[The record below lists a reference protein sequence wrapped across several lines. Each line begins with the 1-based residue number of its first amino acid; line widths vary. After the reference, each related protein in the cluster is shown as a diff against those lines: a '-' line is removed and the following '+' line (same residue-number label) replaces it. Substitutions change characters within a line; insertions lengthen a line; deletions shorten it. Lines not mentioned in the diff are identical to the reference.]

1 MLAARG
7 AFVINTDDVARD
19 VLAPGGA
26 GERAVL
32 ERFGPSVR
40 TTDGVIDRSALA
52 RRVFS
57 VPADRLAL
65 EAITHPLIKREVEAR
80 LAALEP
86 ASPRLAG
93 DCALEPGTYPQ
104 AGAHVPGA
112 GASREAQPDP
122 PIAVLEIP
130 LLDRA
135 RRREYRLDVVVL
147 LEAPEEVALRHAGLR
162 GFSEDDARARLAVQ
176 PSPEERRAS
185 ADRVLTNSGDLGQL
199 ERSVNELWEWL
210 IQQAKASMHTS

>member
-1 MLAARG
+1 MLAAHG
-7 AFVINTDDVARD
+7 AVVINTDDVARD

-26 GERAVL
+26 GQRAVL
-32 ERFGPSVR
+32 ERFGPSVLAA
-40 TTDGVIDRSALA
+40 DGAINRGALA
-52 RRVFS
+52 QRVFS

-65 EAITHPLIKREVEAR
+65 EAITHPLIRREVEAR
-80 LAALEP
+80 LAALETG
-86 ASPRLAG
+86 ALGQAG
-93 DCALEPGTYPQ
+93 GQ
-104 AGAHVPGA
+104 AGAG
-112 GASREAQPDP
+112 SDAQPDP